1 MRTLALVL
9 LLTSVA
15 ACKKSERPVDRY
27 TTRGKVA
34 AIDPKGALDIHH
46 ERIADYK
53 TRDGAAKGMD
63 SMVMTFTPVAGTK
76 VDPGIVAGDPVTFS
90 FEVHWDEAPYL
101 RLTAIEEL
109 PADTTLELK

>member
-1 MRTLALVL
+1 MRPLVLVL
-9 LLTSVA
+9 LLISAA
-15 ACKKSERPVDRY
+15 ACRKSDTPVDTY

-34 AIDPKGALDIHH
+34 AIDPAGKLDIHH

-76 VDPGIVAGDPVTFS
+76 VDPGIAAGDPVSFT

-109 PADTTLELK
+109 PADSALELQ